1 MKILLISRLQKLRAN
16 VTVFTNLQG
25 GQPDMKCYACGGR
38 MEKAHK
44 DIEANWKGHTVVFR
58 GLEAWFC
65 KTCGEQAY
73 EPDDARLIR

>member
-1 MKILLISRLQKLRAN
+1 
-16 VTVFTNLQG
+16 
-25 GQPDMKCYACGGR
+25 MKCYACGGR